1 MSKKHHYTLRIEGMT
16 CDGCARHVTKALQS
30 IDGVENAEV
39 GSWKSG
45 KATLLAGE
53 NVKESDLTASVEKAG
68 YRAIVQERKPVNGDR
83 KVPQAGGD
91 GFDLMVIGG
100 GSAAFAAAIKASEL
114 GAKVAIIEKG
124 TIGGTCVNVGCV
136 PSKTLIRAAEHCYK
150 SSYHDF
156 EGLAACPPP
165 EDWQQIIRTK
175 DDLVDQLRKDKYI
188 IVAKAYPNISIIKGE
203 AKLTG
208 KRSLQID
215 GKTYNPGKILIATGS
230 KPWAPPIPGLDAVN
244 WLDSNDAVSIP
255 ELPETMTVI
264 GAGAIGLELAQL
276 FARFGVKVTLLEA
289 LPRIA
294 AAEDP
299 EISELLTQSL
309 QKEKINVYAG
319 VKIESVAQKN
329 GSVNIQLQDNNG
341 ELVTVT
347 SEKLIV
353 ATGRRP
359 NTEGLGLEAAGVEI
373 GKKGEI
379 LVNEHLQTSNPDIYA
394 AGDCIGDPM
403 YVYTAAY
410 AGNLAAENALN
421 NTGKIYDLFALPR
434 VTFTDPQIA
443 SVGLSKAQAKE
454 KGIAIK
460 TSRLSLSDVPRFI
473 VSFDTNGVIKL
484 IAEEETGKLLGAHIL
499 APEAGD
505 VIGEVTLAI
514 KHSLTVQDIIDTFHP
529 YLTAAEGIKLAALTF
544 EKDVHQLSCCA
555 V

>member
-1 MSKKHHYTLRIEGMT
+1 MSQKQHYTLRIEGMT

-30 IDGVENAEV
+30 VDGVEKAEV

-53 NVKESDLTASVEKAG
+53 NVKESDLTASVENAG
-68 YRAIVQERKPVNGDR
+68 YRAVVQERKPVNGDR

-91 GFDLMVIGG
+91 GFDLMIIGG
-100 GSAAFAAAIKASEL
+100 GSAAFAAAIKAREL

-136 PSKTLIRAAEHCYK
+136 PSKTLIRAAEQCFK
-150 SSYHDF
+150 CSYHDF

-165 EDWQQIIRTK
+165 DDWQKVIRQK
-175 DDLVDQLRKDKYI
+175 DKLVEELRRDKYI
-188 IVAKAYPNISIIKGE
+188 NVAEAYPNISIIKGE
-203 AKLTG
+203 AKLAG
-208 KRSLQID
+208 KRSLQLN
-215 GKTYNPGKILIATGS
+215 GKTYSPGKILITTGS
-230 KPWAPPIPGLDAVN
+230 RAWAPPIPGLDSVD
-244 WLDSNDAVSIP
+244 WLDSDAVVSIP
-255 ELPETMTVI
+255 ELPKTMTVI

-289 LPRIA
+289 LPGIA
-294 AAEDP
+294 PAEDP
-299 EISELLTQSL
+299 EISMSLTQSL
-309 QKEKINVYAG
+309 QEEKIDVYAG
-319 VKIESVAQKN
+319 VKIDNVAQKN
-329 GSVNIQLQDNNG
+329 DTVNIYLQDNNG
-341 ELVTVT
+341 KLVTIT

-359 NTEGLGLEAAGVEI
+359 NTEGLGLEAAGVEV
-373 GKKGEI
+373 GNKGEI
-379 LVNEHLQTSNPDIYA
+379 LVNEHLQTSNHDIYA
-394 AGDCIGDPM
+394 AGDCIGEPM

-410 AGNLAAENALN
+410 AGSLAAENALN

-443 SVGLSKAQAKE
+443 SAGISESQAKE

-460 TSRLSLSDVPRFI
+460 TSRLPLSDVPRFI
-473 VSFDTNGVIKL
+473 VSFDTRGIIKL
-484 IAEEETGKLLGAHIL
+484 IAEEETGKLIGAHIL

-505 VIGEVTLAI
+505 VIGEVALAI
-514 KHSLTVQDIIDTFHP
+514 KHGLTVQDIIDTFHP
-529 YLTAAEGIKLAALTF
+529 YLTAAEGIRLAALTF

-555 V
+555 G